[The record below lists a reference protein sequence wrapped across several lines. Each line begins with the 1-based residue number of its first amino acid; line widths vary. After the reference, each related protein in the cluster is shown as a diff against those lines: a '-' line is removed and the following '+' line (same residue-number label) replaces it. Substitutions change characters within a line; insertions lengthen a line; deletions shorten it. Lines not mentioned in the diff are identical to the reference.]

1 MARKTR
7 AQSLERIAEAQALLA
22 KVERLRLLQMERELA
37 ELRELEDTLVKSLAE
52 GGDPRLSA
60 AYAQRIRTLQSTL
73 RRTVESV
80 HRQAEE
86 ARQQA
91 AREKSAERLYDVAAQ
106 EAAREAEKAELAR
119 VIELTLQ
126 KISLP

>member
-37 ELRELEDTLVKSLAE
+37 ELRDLEHTLVKSLAE
-52 GGDPRLSA
+52 GGDPRISA
-60 AYAQRIRTLQSTL
+60 AYAQRIRALQGTL
-73 RRTVESV
+73 RQTMERV

-91 AREKSAERLYDVAAQ
+91 AREKSAERLYDAAAQ